1 MYWKYSTLTRTG
13 SELEG
18 VFNGTKSQAVKWIQE
33 KGLTLVSLDPDYKT
47 YLSGLFR
54 KNKFSSATLSL
65 FFEDFYNMFET
76 GISINEIFTSL
87 KETTTNEHLRKVLDD
102 INKDIRKGHSLTKAF
117 QNTEQFPWI
126 AIATLSAGEK
136 GGCIPKVLNVLAK
149 YFKRES
155 EIKAKIIR
163 SFGYPFL
170 VFSLLTII
178 MIYISINVIPK
189 LESLLPEKALHSS
202 TTQFVLFLSLILRNA
217 WWVLLVLLGF
227 CIMIFMR
234 FKSSFVNKFITL
246 YYKLPVIGVLAKESA
261 LSMFFLNLSVLIG
274 SGVPIVESL
283 NSLYKTNNSHVAKR
297 FLVCRDYIL
306 GGLSFSEAIE
316 RDVFFPKVI
325 VFSIRKGEEMSMLDA
340 YSMKIAEYY
349 SQKVNRKID
358 TVIGMVQPALLAIC
372 AGFLM
377 LIALSFINPIYSN
390 LTNIAGGSFK

>member
-202 TTQFVLFLSLILRNA
+202 TTQFVLFLSLID
-217 WWVLLVLLGF
+217 
-227 CIMIFMR
+227 IH
-234 FKSSFVNKFITL
+234 
-246 YYKLPVIGVLAKESA
+246 LA
-261 LSMFFLNLSVLIG
+261 
-274 SGVPIVESL
+274 
-283 NSLYKTNNSHVAKR
+283 
-297 FLVCRDYIL
+297 
-306 GGLSFSEAIE
+306 
-316 RDVFFPKVI
+316 
-325 VFSIRKGEEMSMLDA
+325 
-340 YSMKIAEYY
+340 
-349 SQKVNRKID
+349 
-358 TVIGMVQPALLAIC
+358 
-372 AGFLM
+372 
-377 LIALSFINPIYSN
+377 
-390 LTNIAGGSFK
+390 